1 MNFRLTLAL
10 KVSLLLVLNL
20 ILLAGLGAG
29 WFLVRTNADWNA
41 FIAGPPGD
49 RGQIF
54 ADQLAV
60 ELSTTGA
67 GERDGLLSRYTAEY
81 KADIL
86 WIRNDG
92 LILAGVSRPLPPAVV
107 GQLKDIPSEDHGPD
121 PFQPRG
127 PGGLAQGRF
136 LVRTEQGNYWLGLR
150 LRLPLNGAYPDEPPP
165 RTTLL
170 FRFDSIWPL
179 AMLLGLQW
187 WAGVAALA
195 IGCSILF
202 WLPFVRRVSR
212 RVHRLTETTAQIA
225 EGRFHARAGFE
236 GSDELGTLGVAVDS
250 MAARLET
257 LVEGQ
262 KRFLGDAAHELGSPL
277 ARMQVAIE
285 ILDDQTSDAHKPL
298 VADLREEIHQMTA
311 LVNELLEFT
320 RSGLQSSKP
329 ELASL
334 ELAPL
339 VAKVIA
345 REGGATVR
353 ILTKIPDALFVHA
366 DEALL
371 SRAVANLLR
380 NAVRYSNQVGVIHL
394 SAQAEGGV
402 VRLSIADE
410 GPGVPPEALARLG
423 EPFYRPEAARTR
435 EGGGVGLGLAI
446 VRSAVSACGGQVHFS
461 NRQPR
466 GFQAELSLSKA

>member
-1 MNFRLTLAL
+1 MNFRPTLAF

-20 ILLAGLGAG
+20 LLLAGLGAG
-29 WFLVRTNADWNA
+29 WFLVRNHADWNA

-49 RGQIF
+49 RGQII

-67 GERDGLLSRYTAEY
+67 AERDGLLSRYAAEY
-81 KADIL
+81 QADIL

-92 LILAGVSRPLPPAVV
+92 LMLAGSSRPLPPAVV
-107 GQLKDIPSEDHGPD
+107 RRLKDSPTEDHGPD
-121 PFQPRG
+121 PFQTRG
-127 PGGLAQGRF
+127 PGGPERGRF
-136 LVRTEQGNYWLGLR
+136 LVWSEPGNYWLGVR
-150 LRLPLNGAYPDEPPP
+150 LRLPLNGDSPDVPP

-170 FRFDSIWPL
+170 FRFGSVWPL
-179 AMLLGLQW
+179 VMLLGLQW
-187 WAGVAALA
+187 WAGVAAFG

-225 EGRFHARAGFE
+225 EGRFQARAGF
-236 GSDELGTLGVAVDS
+236 GGGDELGRLGVAVDS
-250 MAARLET
+250 MAARLES

-262 KRFLGDAAHELGSPL
+262 KRFLGDAAHEIGSPL

-285 ILDDQTSDAHKPL
+285 ILDDRILDAHKPL
-298 VADLREEIHQMTA
+298 VADVREEIQQMTA

-320 RSGLQSSKP
+320 RSGLQSRKA
-329 ELASL
+329 ELASIA
-334 ELAPL
+334 LAPL

-345 REGGATVR
+345 REGGDRVR
-353 ILTKIPDALFVHA
+353 IFMKIPDGLLVRA

-380 NAVRYSNQVGVIHL
+380 NAIRYSDETGSIHL
-394 SAQAEGGV
+394 IAQAEGGMV
-402 VRLSIADE
+402 GLSITDE
-410 GPGVPPEALARLG
+410 GPGVPPAALARLG

-446 VRSAVSACGGQVHFS
+446 VRSAVSACGGQVHFA

-466 GFQAELSLSKA
+466 GFQAELRLSRV